1 MNKDYKDLFCRL
13 VEAYEEWDE
22 EIIKS
27 LTTELKESGL
37 KLRTEVSEDLIWE
50 ESQVDGFTKA
60 PLVIQTYKVFL
71 GNEEVFEGE
80 RHYGSEMIDTTH
92 TGMGGRWDV
101 LRVDDGGDGG
111 VLELLENF
119 GLGFEAPDVPAWKKN
134 N

>member
-50 ESQVDGFTKA
+50 ESQVDGFTEA

-71 GNEEVFEGE
+71 GNDEVFEGE
-80 RHYGSEMIDTTH
+80 RHYGHEMIDPTH
-92 TGMGGRWDV
+92 TVRY
-101 LRVDDGGDGG
+101 
-111 VLELLENF
+111 
-119 GLGFEAPDVPAWKKN
+119 
-134 N
+134 